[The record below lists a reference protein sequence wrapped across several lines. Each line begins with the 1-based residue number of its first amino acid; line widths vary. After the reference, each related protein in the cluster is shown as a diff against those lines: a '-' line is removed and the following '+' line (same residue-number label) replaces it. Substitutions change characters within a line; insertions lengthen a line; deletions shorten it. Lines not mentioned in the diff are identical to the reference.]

1 MFLAHEK
8 AGDSRPAEKKDILD
22 LYLVL
27 EKNGWK
33 KHLPSGRK

>member
-1 MFLAHEK
+1 MPLANEK
-8 AGDSRPAEKKDILD
+8 AGESRAAEMKDILD